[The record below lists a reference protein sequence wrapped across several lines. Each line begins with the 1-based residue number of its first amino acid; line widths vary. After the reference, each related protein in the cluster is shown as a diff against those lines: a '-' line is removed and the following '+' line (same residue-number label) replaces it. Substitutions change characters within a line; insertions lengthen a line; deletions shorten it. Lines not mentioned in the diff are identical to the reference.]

1 MYNGP
6 SNHLGGSMKIAKL
19 LLLAI
24 GLTFGSQAS
33 AFNVQQCEKAFG
45 PDQLRVLKDAYFA
58 GADRDHGYTLA
69 AIAWQESSA
78 GRNLVNPAGP
88 AYGVF
93 QNLSSTVHRRLEQN
107 GVKTTRSRV
116 AQRLIIDFGWSAE
129 MAMAELDY
137 WKGRHNGRWERM
149 VASYYA
155 GGNWSH
161 SGGQGYLQIIRKKV
175 QFLKQNECM
184 FNEL

>member
-1 MYNGP
+1 
-6 SNHLGGSMKIAKL
+6 MKIVKL
-19 LLLAI
+19 LLLTV
-24 GLTFGSQAS
+24 GLAFGSQAN
-33 AFNVQQCEKAFG
+33 AFNAQQCNKQFG
-45 PDQLRVLKDAYFA
+45 EDQLIVLKDAYFA

-93 QNLSSTVHRRLEQN
+93 QNLSSTVTRRLAQSGIN
-107 GVKTTRSRV
+107 IPRNKV
-116 AQRLIIDFGWSAE
+116 ATRLITDFGWSAE
-129 MAMAELDY
+129 QAMAELDY
-137 WKGRHNGRWERM
+137 WKGRHNGRWDRM
-149 VASYYA
+149 IASYYA

-161 SGGQGYLQIIRKKV
+161 SAGQGYLQIIRTKV
-175 QFLKQNECM
+175 QFLKQNGCM